1 MTTHKR
7 LNRSMFVKI
16 EKPLSGQEPTKWHF
30 LIHGL
35 MDSHLGWEA
44 VTQKALENGE
54 GVIRVDLHGHARTL
68 AKDYQAGMKLL
79 DTRDNYRLNVSD
91 VIQVLKRLRHDYGI
105 RRPQVTGHSY
115 GGGIATSIATHPFGK
130 NLIDSKLTV
139 IAPYVYRIDGYKAE
153 NTIFYMGGLPF
164 LRVMQSFITDRFK
177 ARIEAFTTDPLTDV
191 FMTKMY
197 TKHFKK
203 LLNQRVPELSEV
215 SIRKIKDSSQRHER
229 RQTRNFVIEKH
240 VEAAIKI
247 TKGIR
252 SFDGRDVV
260 DDLPSQIDFQ
270 LILGEN
276 DQLVPR
282 EMEVEFFNLLVDRGL
297 NARLIEVEGAGHM
310 VINEEPQEI
319 FDNL

>member
-1 MTTHKR
+1 MNDIPCALIEKFFITLSPMGLRKNRRGSMMESHLQRLTSVMWKFLCMSFLILICSQSQGALVCSEIFTDSSDVIFEGYMTTHKR

-153 NTIFYMGGLPF
+153 NTIFFTLLPYIP
-164 LRVMQSFITDRFK
+164 SWT
-177 ARIEAFTTDPLTDV
+177 
-191 FMTKMY
+191 
-197 TKHFKK
+197 
-203 LLNQRVPELSEV
+203 LS
-215 SIRKIKDSSQRHER
+215 
-229 RQTRNFVIEKH
+229 TL
-240 VEAAIKI
+240 
-247 TKGIR
+247 
-252 SFDGRDVV
+252 SFDF
-260 DDLPSQIDFQ
+260 LFLFQ
-270 LILGEN
+270 AHWLFPLSWSY
-276 DQLVPR
+276 
-282 EMEVEFFNLLVDRGL
+282 
-297 NARLIEVEGAGHM
+297 
-310 VINEEPQEI
+310 
-319 FDNL
+319 